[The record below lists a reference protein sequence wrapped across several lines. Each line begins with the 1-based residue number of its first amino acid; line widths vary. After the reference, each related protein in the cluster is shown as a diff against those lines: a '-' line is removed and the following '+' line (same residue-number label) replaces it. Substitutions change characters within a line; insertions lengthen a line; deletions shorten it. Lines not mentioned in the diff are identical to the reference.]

1 MLARPRDKIET
12 SRVKRRRADHEPSE
26 LTSHECL
33 GPALSLIGASM
44 VFTVSLLIYVG
55 IGIDLDASLVMEY
68 DR

>member
-12 SRVKRRRADHEPSE
+12 SRVERRQADHEPSK
-26 LTSHECL
+26 LTSHEFL

-44 VFTVSLLIYVG
+44 VFTVGLLIYVG